1 MIPRVSLLDE
11 ASRQVIHERS
21 LQVMERTGVRFASG
35 EALRVLRDAGCA
47 VDEEAQVARIPRRL
61 VEEAIAAAPKTILL
75 AGRDPARDVLL
86 DHTRTYA
93 TLDGI
98 GAYTLD
104 YTTHERRL
112 STAAD
117 LAEAVRVGDALD
129 EVGVAWYIVNPTD
142 EQPKLEILRG
152 VETML
157 RSTGKHV
164 QAEVLHPDEVPF
176 VMEML
181 AVASDD
187 GRWDRERPIF
197 SVVYCPVAPLQHE
210 QDSLEAAMLLARE
223 RVPMTVF
230 SLALSGATA
239 PVTLAGTIVQTN
251 CDVLSAFVLF
261 QLIEP
266 GCPLIYVGDS
276 AIMDMRSATYATAG
290 PEAVLI
296 NLGLTEMGKH
306 YGLPVLT
313 TGFTSDAKELC
324 MQSGLDGGLMA
335 AMAHLNGADL
345 VTGMGMLDSA
355 QMLYLPKLILDAE
368 VMRECRRLMQ
378 GVDLD
383 EEHLLTDLIDEIG
396 PGGHYLKAKVTKT
409 MLRAGEH
416 WQPSIFTRGAYEAWV
431 SAPVSEYDRAVGILE
446 DILAG
451 HRPKALPS
459 GAEEKISA
467 ILAAAAEE
475 LPER

>member
-47 VDEEAQVARIPRRL
+47 VDEETQVARIPRRL

-230 SLALSGATA
+230 SLALPGATA
-239 PVTLAGTIVQTN
+239 PVTQAGTIVQTN

-355 QMLYLPKLILDAE
+355 QMLY
-368 VMRECRRLMQ
+368 
-378 GVDLD
+378 
-383 EEHLLTDLIDEIG
+383 
-396 PGGHYLKAKVTKT
+396 
-409 MLRAGEH
+409 
-416 WQPSIFTRGAYEAWV
+416 
-431 SAPVSEYDRAVGILE
+431 PVSYTHLT
-446 DILAG
+446 
-451 HRPKALPS
+451 LPTIYS
-459 GAEEKISA
+459 V
-467 ILAAAAEE
+467 
-475 LPER
+475 

>member
-1 MIPRVSLLDE
+1 LGMPLVFPGCHVGIIGIVAFGLALL
-11 ASRQVIHERS
+11 
-21 LQVMERTGVRFASG
+21 
-35 EALRVLRDAGCA
+35 C
-47 VDEEAQVARIPRRL
+47 L
-61 VEEAIAAAPKTILL
+61 VLL
-75 AGRDPARDVLL
+75 AEMRPAAFIAVQGIFHHQPPHLKKVGNLQGFLQLL
-86 DHTRTYA
+86 VQ
-93 TLDGI
+93 LVGI
-98 GAYTLD
+98 PG
-104 YTTHERRL
+104 
-112 STAAD
+112 D
-117 LAEAVRVGDALD
+117 LYLFPEL
-129 EVGVAWYIVNPTD
+129 
-142 EQPKLEILRG
+142 
-152 VETML
+152 
-157 RSTGKHV
+157 
-164 QAEVLHPDEVPF
+164 
-176 VMEML
+176 
-181 AVASDD
+181 
-187 GRWDRERPIF
+187 
-197 SVVYCPVAPLQHE
+197 
-210 QDSLEAAMLLARE
+210 
-223 RVPMTVF
+223 
-230 SLALSGATA
+230 
-239 PVTLAGTIVQTN
+239 
-251 CDVLSAFVLF
+251 LF

>member
-11 ASRQVIHERS
+11 AARHIVHERS
-21 LQVMERTGVRFASG
+21 LRVLEQTGVRFASPR
-35 EALRVLRDAGCA
+35 ALDVLRDAGCR
-47 VDEEAQVARIPRRL
+47 VDDDSQIARIPRRL
-61 VEEAIAAAPKTILL
+61 VEEAIAAAPKTVLL

-104 YTTHERRL
+104 HHTHERRL

-117 LAEAVRVGDALD
+117 LADAVRVGDALD

-152 VETML
+152 VRTML
-157 RSTGKHV
+157 AATGKHV
-164 QAEVLHPDEVPF
+164 QAEVLHPDEVPY
-176 VMEML
+176 VMDM
-181 AVASDD
+181 VAAATDD
-187 GRWDRERPIF
+187 GRWDPSRPVF

-210 QDSLEAAMLLARE
+210 QDSLEASMLLARE

-230 SLALSGATA
+230 SLALAGATA

-296 NLGLTEMGKH
+296 NLGLSEMGRH
-306 YGLPVLT
+306 YGFPVLT

-324 MQSGLDGGLMA
+324 MQTGLDGGLMA
-335 AMAHLNGADL
+335 AVAHLGGVDL
-345 VTGMGMLDSA
+345 VTGLGMLDSA

-368 VMRECRRLMQ
+368 VMRECRRLVR

-383 EEHLLTDLIDEIG
+383 DEHLLTDLIDEVG

-416 WQPSIFTRGAYEAWV
+416 WQPSLFTRGSYEAWRA
-431 SAPVSEYDRAVGILE
+431 APVSEYDRAVAVLE

-451 HRPKALPS
+451 HRPKPLPP
-459 GAEEKISA
+459 GAEERINAVFS
-467 ILAAAAEE
+467 AAERE

>member
-11 ASRQVIHERS
+11 AGRRLIHERS
-21 LQVMERTGVRFASG
+21 LQVMERTGVRFASAK
-35 EALRVLRDAGCA
+35 ALAVLRDAGCTIDDA
-47 VDEEAQVARIPRRL
+47 TQVARIPRQL
-61 VEEAIAAAPKTILL
+61 VQQAIASAPKTILL

-104 YTTHERRL
+104 HKTHERRF

-117 LAEAVRVGDALD
+117 LADAVRVADALD

-176 VMEML
+176 VMDML
-181 AVASDD
+181 AVASDE

-230 SLALSGATA
+230 SLALAGATA

-306 YGLPVLT
+306 YGFPVLT

-368 VMRECRRLMQ
+368 VMQECRRLMQ

-383 EEHLLTDLIDEIG
+383 EEHLLTDLIDEVG
-396 PGGHYLKAKVTKT
+396 PGGHYLKAKATKT
-409 MLRAGEH
+409 LLRAGEH
-416 WQPSIFTRGAYEAWV
+416 WQPGIFTRGSYEAWTA
-431 SAPVSEYDRAVGILE
+431 APVSEYDRAVAKLE

-451 HRPKALPS
+451 HRPKALPT
-459 GAEEKISA
+459 GAEERLAA
-467 ILAAAAEE
+467 ILAAADDA